1 MNIDRDL
8 FELEVSF
15 DKQPTFEEFKEAV
28 KFLDEERKNYDYG
41 KILCVYK
48 EPTQVAL
55 RGRYKTREKIEITFF
70 TNADGEYCYT
80 ASGRRGHNIS
90 YIGYKNITSM
100 VLISP
105 NSPEKKAERE
115 KKLNSFWKRVQKN
128 RYDDQ
133 TWSDLEKDSFS
144 DTNGRF
150 YYIKKVFDS
159 YTMRKIEQA
168 FENKEKFYYRIRG
181 EKRDFSAEGKLGEDG
196 IYRAWFSSEYS
207 GYCNG
212 DYYLLN
218 LNWLYFM
225 NEIN

>member
-41 KILCVYK
+41 KILCMYK

-133 TWSDLEKDSFS
+133 TWSDLEKDSFP

-150 YYIKKVFDS
+150 ITLKGFDS

-181 EKRDFSAEGKLGEDG
+181 ENEILLLKVNLEDG
-196 IYRAWFSSEYS
+196 IYKL
-207 GYCNG
+207 G
-212 DYYLLN
+212 
-218 LNWLYFM
+218 
-225 NEIN
+225 